1 MDQKSFQEFEDLCS
15 AVFGNVGAGC
25 TPEARGML
33 ESICLN
39 PGFVEKAELVY
50 EVVVIYRTIFENS
63 KNIYALHVAGT
74 SLIKVMTDYWNNYDL
89 DQKLR
94 IRISLKCLM
103 I

>member
-1 MDQKSFQEFEDLCS
+1 M
-15 AVFGNVGAGC
+15 
-25 TPEARGML
+25 
-33 ESICLN
+33 
-39 PGFVEKAELVY
+39 
-50 EVVVIYRTIFENS
+50 IYRTIFENS